1 MADKIR
7 LFFSGDFCS
16 KPTTSIIS
24 VSEELKKRINSCDFK
39 VCNFEVPL
47 KPKGINKS
55 ESYFYQNDD
64 APSFLENLG
73 FNLFSFSNNHVFDYG
88 EEGYLKTIN
97 AFKNKPF
104 GAGSYQEVTQVKIVE
119 KNNIKIGFLPLCYA
133 ARFGVFN
140 DVFNK
145 EGLGCAWINDPKINH
160 LIVEVKKNIDYLII
174 LPHDGIEYIDVP
186 IPETIAR
193 YRDFIDYG
201 ADAIIASH
209 PHLPQGWEE
218 YKGKPIFYSLGNFF
232 FNSKTPEYRATN
244 RPYWYNG
251 LCVILN
257 IENRLISYEIIN
269 IMNRDNLEI
278 MIDNTDYIK
287 EHNEL
292 ICRYLRDEDLY
303 FKYLNK
309 VLFALAKNQELPI
322 ISSYIQKTNIL
333 SLIKTISKVIIKIM
347 IGKYKPN
354 DKSLSNLLKNDTR
367 RSGLL
372 RILNK

>member
-7 LFFSGDFCS
+7 LFFCGDFCS

-47 KPKGINKS
+47 KPKSINKS

-64 APSFLENLG
+64 APTFLENLG

-88 EEGYLKTIN
+88 EEGYLKTIY

-104 GAGSYQEVTQVKIVE
+104 GAGTYQEVTQVKIVE

-140 DVFNK
+140 DVFNND
-145 EGLGCAWINDPKINH
+145 GLGCAWIDDPKINH
-160 LIVEVKKNIDYLII
+160 LIIEAKKNIDFLII
-174 LPHDGIEYIDVP
+174 LPHDGIEYINVP
-186 IPETIAR
+186 IPETITR

-201 ADAIIASH
+201 ADAIIATH

-257 IENRLISYEIIN
+257 IENREISYEIIN
-269 IMNRDNLEI
+269 TINRDNLEI

-292 ICRYLRDEDLY
+292 LCRYLRDKELY
-303 FKYLNK
+303 FQYLNK
-309 VLFALAKNQELPI
+309 ELLALANNQELPI
-322 ISSYIQKTNIL
+322 ISSYIQKTNL
-333 SLIKTISKVIIKIM
+333 FSFIKNISKIIIKLM

-354 DKSLSNLLKNDTR
+354 NESLAKLLKNDTR
-367 RSGLL
+367 RNGLL
-372 RILNK
+372 RVLK